1 MAAIIGLALAI
12 FGVLFMMDATK
23 LDIGPA
29 FMGTTSQPIPLVEII
44 FVLFGSLGAG
54 VLRAPFSETLEMFKG
69 IGKVFIYS
77 PPNLLGLVNEIVELA
92 NINRRDGPIAMQN
105 VEIKNQTLKS
115 ATDMVV
121 DGMDAA
127 VIDATLT
134 TDIALARER
143 AKASVDYL
151 KFLAE
156 VAPSMGMVGTM
167 IGLVAMLKSMDDLGS
182 IGDSF
187 AIALLT
193 TMWGAIF
200 AYIFFK
206 PFAEKLDIFSKTD
219 LQAGM
224 LIKEGMLLVKANTNP
239 RVIADRL
246 STRLAP
252 KARAE
257 LAASQEAA

>member
-1 MAAIIGLALAI
+1 LPALLGLGLACYAI
-12 FGVLFMMDATK
+12 YYVMDVTK
-23 LDIGPA
+23 LPIAIA
-29 FMGTTSQPIPLVEII
+29 FFGASGNPPFGEII
-44 FVLFGSLGAG
+44 FVLGGTVGAG
-54 VLRAPFSETLEMFKG
+54 ICRASFSDSINVIKG
-69 IGKVFIYS
+69 MIRVFLYS
-77 PPNLLGLVNEIVELA
+77 PPNLLQLVNEIVELA

-105 VEIKNQTLKS
+105 VEIKHPLLKN

-121 DGMDAA
+121 DGVDGG
-127 VIDATLT
+127 VIESTLT

-143 AKASVDYL
+143 EKNAVDYL

-167 IGLVAMLKSMDDLGS
+167 VGLVAMLKTMDDLGS

-200 AYIFFK
+200 AYVLFK
-206 PFAEKLDIFSKTD
+206 PFAEKLDLFSKTD
-219 LQAGM
+219 LEAGM

-257 LAASQEAA
+257 LAAAQESA

>member
-1 MAAIIGLALAI
+1 M
-12 FGVLFMMDATK
+12 
-23 LDIGPA
+23 
-29 FMGTTSQPIPLVEII
+29 
-44 FVLFGSLGAG
+44 GAG
-54 VLRAPFSETLEMFKG
+54 VLRAPLADTLNAYKDT
-69 IGKVFIYS
+69 IKVFAYS
-77 PPNLLGLVNEIVELA
+77 PPNLLQLVNEIVELA

-105 VEIKNQTLKS
+105 IEIKNPLLKS

-121 DGMDAA
+121 DGVDAA
-127 VIDATLT
+127 VIESTLT

-167 IGLVAMLKSMDDLGS
+167 IGLVAMLKQMDDLGS

-193 TMWGAIF
+193 TMWGAIY
-200 AYIFFK
+200 AYVIFK
-206 PFAEKLDIFSKTD
+206 PFAEKLDILSKTD

-224 LIKEGMLLVKANTNP
+224 LIKEGVLLVKANTNP

-246 STRLAP
+246 STRLAA

-257 LAASQEAA
+257 LATAQEAA

>member
-1 MAAIIGLALAI
+1 MPALIGLAGAVFAI
-12 FGVLFMMDATK
+12 WYVMDGTK
-23 LDIGPA
+23 LPIEIA
-29 FMGTTSQPIPLVEII
+29 FLGATSNPPFMEIV
-44 FVLFGSLGAG
+44 FVLVGTLGCG
-54 VLRAPFSETLEMFKG
+54 ICRAPFSDTINMFKG
-69 IGKVFIYS
+69 IGRVFLYS
-77 PPNLLGLVNEIVELA
+77 PPNLLQLVNEIVELA

-105 VEIKNQTLKS
+105 VEIKNELLQN
-115 ATDMVV
+115 ATNMVV
-121 DGMDAA
+121 DGVDAM
-127 VIDATLT
+127 VIESTIT

-143 AKASVDYL
+143 EKNAVDYL

-167 IGLVAMLKSMDDLGS
+167 IGLVAMLKTMDDLGS

-200 AYIFFK
+200 AYVFFK
-206 PFAEKLDIFSKTD
+206 PFAEKLDLFSKTD

-257 LAASQEAA
+257 LAASQETA

>member
-1 MAAIIGLALAI
+1 
-12 FGVLFMMDATK
+12 MMVMTK
-23 LDIGPA
+23 LDVQAA
-29 FMGTTSQPIPLVEII
+29 FMGSNGVPIPYVEML
-44 FVLFGSLGAG
+44 FVLAGSVGAG
-54 VLRAPFSETLEMFKG
+54 VLRAPLADTLNAYKDTF
-69 IGKVFIYS
+69 KVFAYS
-77 PPNLLGLVNEIVELA
+77 PPNLLQLVNEIVELA

-105 VEIKNQTLKS
+105 IEIKNPLLKS

-121 DGMDAA
+121 DGVDAA
-127 VIDATLT
+127 VIESTLT

-167 IGLVAMLKSMDDLGS
+167 IGLVAMLKQMDDLGS

-193 TMWGAIF
+193 TMWGAIY
-200 AYIFFK
+200 AYVIFK
-206 PFAEKLDIFSKTD
+206 PFAEKLDILSKTD

-224 LIKEGMLLVKANTNP
+224 LIKEGVLLVKANTNP

-246 STRLAP
+246 STRLAA

-257 LAASQEAA
+257 LATAQEAG

>member
-1 MAAIIGLALAI
+1 MPALIGLAAAVFAI
-12 FGVLFMMDATK
+12 WYVMDGTK
-23 LDIGPA
+23 LPFLTVFLGATSNPP
-29 FMGTTSQPIPLVEII
+29 FMEVI
-44 FVLFGSLGAG
+44 FVLFGTLGCG
-54 VLRAPFSETLEMFKG
+54 ICRAPFSDTINMFKG
-69 IGKVFIYS
+69 IGRVFLYS
-77 PPNLLGLVNEIVELA
+77 PPNLLELVNEIVELA

-105 VEIKNQTLKS
+105 VEIKNELLQN
-115 ATDMVV
+115 ATNMVV
-121 DGMDAA
+121 DGVDGM
-127 VIDATLT
+127 VIESTIT

-143 AKASVDYL
+143 EKNAVDYL

-167 IGLVAMLKSMDDLGS
+167 IGLVAMLKTMDDLGS

-200 AYIFFK
+200 AYVVFK
-206 PFAEKLDIFSKTD
+206 PFAEKLDLFSKTD

-257 LAASQEAA
+257 LAASQESA

>member
-1 MAAIIGLALAI
+1 MTTKINNFNIPFEDLKLLNLEDDAFINQEHKARDLDGD
-12 FGVLFMMDATK
+12 GDSDLF
-23 LDIGPA
+23 LG
-29 FMGTTSQPIPLVEII
+29 
-44 FVLFGSLGAG
+44 FGSFPQQGDFPQYPAILENNGDG
-54 VLRAPFSETLEMFKG
+54 SFS
-69 IGKVFIYS
+69 V
-77 PPNLLGLVNEIVELA
+77 
-92 NINRRDGPIAMQN
+92 

-200 AYIFFK
+200 AYVLFK
-206 PFAEKLDIFSKTD
+206 PFAEKLDIFSKVD
-219 LQAGM
+219 LEAGM

-252 KARAE
+252 NARAE

>member
-1 MAAIIGLALAI
+1 MPALIGLAAAVFAI
-12 FGVLFMMDATK
+12 WYVMNGTK
-23 LDIGPA
+23 LPIDAA
-29 FMGTTSQPIPLVEII
+29 FLGATSNPPFMEVI
-44 FVLFGSLGAG
+44 FVLFGTLGCG
-54 VLRAPFSETLEMFKG
+54 ICRAPFSDTINMFKG
-69 IGKVFIYS
+69 IGRVFLYS
-77 PPNLLGLVNEIVELA
+77 PPNLLQLVNEIVELA

-105 VEIKNQTLKS
+105 VEIKNELLKS
-115 ATDMVV
+115 ATNMVV
-121 DGMDAA
+121 DGVDAE
-127 VIDATLT
+127 VIESTIT

-143 AKASVDYL
+143 EKNAVDYL

-167 IGLVAMLKSMDDLGS
+167 IGLVAMLKTMDDLGS

-200 AYIFFK
+200 AYVFFK
-206 PFAEKLDIFSKTD
+206 PFAEKLDLFSKTD

-257 LAASQEAA
+257 LAASQESA

>member
-1 MAAIIGLALAI
+1 MPALIGLALAVAAI
-12 FGVLFMMDATK
+12 GYVMVGTK
-23 LDIGPA
+23 LPPGPA
-29 FMGTTSQPIPLVEII
+29 F
-44 FVLFGSLGAG
+44 FGSTSNPPFMELFFVFGGTLGCG
-54 VLRAPFSETLEMFKG
+54 ICRAPFSDTINMLKG
-69 IGKVFIYS
+69 IVRVFLYS
-77 PPNLLGLVNEIVELA
+77 PPNLLQLVNEIVELA
-92 NINRRDGPIAMQN
+92 NINRRDGPIAMQT
-105 VEIKNQTLKS
+105 VEIKNELLQT
-115 ATDMVV
+115 ATNMVV
-121 DGMDAA
+121 DGVDAA
-127 VIDATLT
+127 VIESTIT

-143 AKASVDYL
+143 EKNAVDYL

-167 IGLVAMLKSMDDLGS
+167 IGLVAMLKTMDDLGS

-200 AYIFFK
+200 AYVVFK
-206 PFAEKLDIFSKTD
+206 PFAEKLDLFSKTD

-224 LIKEGMLLVKANTNP
+224 LIKEGMLLVKSNTNP

-252 KARAE
+252 KAREE
-257 LAASQEAA
+257 LAASQESA